1 MSFLSKDAGPPHDEV
16 GEEHD
21 PQDTHPQRQWPE
33 LAPELALKYHEVEK
47 TGRITESVKEGGGGG
62 GGESHLPVTL
72 ECVVF
77 FFDTYFFARFP

>member
-33 LAPELALKYHEVEK
+33 LAPEVALEYHEVEK

-62 GGESHLPVTL
+62 KSPSRNFGM
-72 ECVVF
+72 CC
-77 FFDTYFFARFP
+77 YFV